1 VLLNKISEGDIDLAN
16 GAIIVEKTGRRKW
29 LSRFLRLA
37 GGATLLS
44 FIHPL
49 AVFTG
54 FRFPRQKKVIFS
66 SDESETGF
74 LYRDGVY
81 LVNGNDSSYA
91 LRARCTHLGC
101 RVAYDP
107 TTGIFKCPCHGS
119 RFDAKGERISGPAR
133 HSLERLE
140 ISRDKDGNAVIALDE
155 I

>member
-1 VLLNKISEGDIDLAN
+1 
-16 GAIIVEKTGRRKW
+16 VEKIGRRKW
-29 LSRFLRLA
+29 ISRLLRLA

-44 FIHPL
+44 FLHPL

-54 FRFPRQKKVIFS
+54 FRSPRKKKVIFS
-66 SDESETGF
+66 LAELETGF

-81 LVNGNDSSYA
+81 LVNRNDSFYA

-107 TTGIFKCPCHGS
+107 TTGSFQCPCHGS
-119 RFDAKGERISGPAR
+119 RFDAKGERIAGPAR

-140 ISRDKDGNAVIALDE
+140 ISRDKEGNAVIALDE